1 MELFNKAGGLVSSV
15 LVAVGMLI
23 ACQAKEDVAPP
34 APVIQAVIESIGTPA
49 GSAAERR
56 LREWAD
62 QGSVLA
68 MRELGLLYRNDAAHR
83 ADAMHLFERAAL
95 AGDSESAYQLAEL
108 YRHSAVGTDRTGQ
121 AWPWYVKA
129 AEHRHAKAAMTLL
142 ALARTGDGVPLN
154 EADAEKWLAVA
165 GNVK

>member
-1 MELFNKAGGLVSSV
+1 MELFNKAGGLVASV

-34 APVIQAVIESIGTPA
+34 AAVIQGVVQSLGTQ
-49 GSAAERR
+49 GSGAAERR
-56 LREWAD
+56 LREWSD

-68 MRELGLLYRNDAAHR
+68 MRELGLLYRHNPARR
-83 ADAMHLFERAAL
+83 ADAIRLFERAAL
-95 AGDSESAYQLAEL
+95 AGDSEAAYQLAEL
-108 YRHSAVGTDRTGQ
+108 YRTSAIAGEQTGK